1 MKLRFTHCT
10 LGWRLPLLVGFLL
23 AACTSGQSDEQI
35 QKNLSERMS
44 ATQNDNNKKYS
55 KITPVINEGVVTL
68 NGECQ
73 GENCADSAAALV
85 RDIEGVKDVVNNVKE
100 VATETDYTLRGSVQG
115 VISNYA
121 GVQADVAAGVIVLRG
136 QIERAQ
142 LQPLMNELSA
152 LNPKKI
158 DNQLAVK

>member
-1 MKLRFTHCT
+1 MRPRYTQCRS
-10 LGWRLPLLVGFLL
+10 GWTLPLLICFLL
-23 AACTSGQSDEQI
+23 AACTNSQSDEQI
-35 QKNLSERMS
+35 QKNLSEKMS
-44 ATQNDNNKKYS
+44 ATESSKKYP
-55 KITPVINEGVVTL
+55 KINPVVKDGIVTL

-85 RDIEGVKDVVNNVKE
+85 RNIAGVKDVVNNVRE
-100 VATETDYTLRGSVQG
+100 VADETDYTLRSSVQET
-115 VISNYA
+115 ISKYA

-158 DNQLAVK
+158 DNQLVIK